1 MTDFFELAGRG
12 VQHANLRAA
21 NRRAVLTTITFNP
34 GISNADVSRRTGLAP
49 QTASAIVSELEAE
62 GLIARGDVLRG
73 RRGQPATP
81 LSLNYEAAY
90 AIGVAVK
97 WSHVSLVL
105 INLGSAEFARSRR
118 DYAFPDAFTI
128 VDEVEAGIAR
138 LLADLTPAQRAR
150 VWAIGLATPTGI
162 SRNIH
167 QLGAS
172 EDQVAA
178 WSKLDLRAALEQRTG
193 LLTMQFND
201 GVAASWAEVIMHEQ
215 PRPSS
220 LAYVFVGTFVGS
232 GIINE
237 NALRQGPASSE
248 ATLGSMAV
256 IDAEGKRRVAH
267 HVASLTAL
275 RQRLARNGIVAPVSN
290 PADWPWASWEP
301 HVSHWLAEAGGALAE
316 ICLNTAAVVEVG
328 HIVIDGDVPPEIR
341 TRLVAATTAALEKLP
356 LMTFERPRVVEGR
369 LGQRATSLGAAQLP
383 LYHKLFDSGLADV
396 PA

>member
-90 AIGVAVK
+90 AIGCAVK
-97 WSHVSLVL
+97 WSHISLVL
-105 INLGSAEFARSRR
+105 INLGSTEFARTRR
-118 DYAFPDAFTI
+118 DYAYPDALTI
-128 VDEVEAGIAR
+128 VDEVEAGIDQ
-138 LLADLTPAQRAR
+138 LLSDLTPTQRGR
-150 VWAIGLATPTGI
+150 VSAIGLAAPTGI
-162 SRNIH
+162 ARNIH
-167 QLGAS
+167 QLGAP
-172 EDQVAA
+172 EEQVAA
-178 WSKLDLRAALEQRTG
+178 WAALDLRAALERRTG
-193 LLTMQFND
+193 LSTMQFND
-201 GVAASWAEVIMHEQ
+201 GVAASWSEVIMHAP
-215 PRPSS
+215 PRPRS
-220 LAYVFVGTFVGS
+220 LAYIFVGTFVGS

-248 ATLGSMAV
+248 ATLGSMTV
-256 IDAEGKRRVAH
+256 LDAEGHRQVAH

-275 RQRLARNGIVAPVSN
+275 RLRLRRHGISVPVSN
-290 PADWPWASWEP
+290 PSDWPWAEWEP
-301 HVSHWLAEAGGALAE
+301 YVSEWIAEAGGALAE
-316 ICLNTAAVVEVG
+316 ICLNTAAVIEVG
-328 HIVIDGDVPPEIR
+328 HIVIDGDVPPDIR
-341 TRLVAATTAALEKLP
+341 ARLVEETTAALQQLP
-356 LMTFERPRVVEGR
+356 VMTFERPLVVAGR
-369 LGQRATSLGAAQLP
+369 LGPRATALGAAQLP